1 LTSSSDPSC
10 HRRRKFLSSTSSP
23 HRRCMA
29 RSLFEADSGS
39 ARLFH
44 LTQLGSTI
52 VDLAPSAR
60 LGLAHPSGS
69 ARLGCYR
76 LGSVSSVVSASPVRL
91 GIVPTLVSKKT
102 KKRGL
107 LCSCSVALLFVT
119 RLYCFHTNKN
129 ITEGKKTLLA
139 PLFLFAFA
147 VVLLR
152 SRRHHGF
159 FFDFFRPCPSI
170 AMSGAFQWHQ
180 LLACICTCVD
190 FVFGSSLRVSCP
202 ARHLLRLLLS
212 Q

>member
-1 LTSSSDPSC
+1 MPLSRSPVQSDAFCRSCYGVLEFWFSPPPMILRYLTSSSDPSC

-69 ARLGCYR
+69 DRLGCYC

-91 GIVPTLVSKKT
+91 GIVPTL
-102 KKRGL
+102 
-107 LCSCSVALLFVT
+107 LF
-119 RLYCFHTNKN
+119 
-129 ITEGKKTLLA
+129 
-139 PLFLFAFA
+139 
-147 VVLLR
+147 
-152 SRRHHGF
+152 
-159 FFDFFRPCPSI
+159 D
-170 AMSGAFQWHQ
+170 Q
-180 LLACICTCVD
+180 
-190 FVFGSSLRVSCP
+190 
-202 ARHLLRLLLS
+202 
-212 Q
+212 